1 MQTEAQSESN
11 DLKEFN
17 ERDKESWIKEYESIG
32 LKLHCLI
39 NVEEDKIR
47 ENIAHAMTLGLPEIW
62 PSENKDKHGNV
73 NEVEILICA
82 GGPSLLDS
90 FEEISQRQR
99 EGAKVVA
106 LANVARMLW
115 ENGIQPDAHVLLDAK
130 PRNATFVLPEL
141 DCWHFISSQ
150 CDPSV
155 FEAAKDKRVMLYHAV
170 NNDAEFDVLHEHYT
184 KKADESGDQRD
195 AVWVPVQGGSTITM
209 RAIRLFTLLG
219 YKNFHT
225 FGFDSCLKDE
235 KHHAYEQPDA
245 DKHKVFRFDFEGT
258 TYHVSP
264 WMLAQ
269 FMEFQEFVKLF
280 GMGINLQVHGD
291 GLVADFIQK
300 AYTKHEIKLEE

>member
-1 MQTEAQSESN
+1 MS
-11 DLKEFN
+11 DLQRVN
-17 ERDKESWIKEYESIG
+17 EGNEWDVEYKSLG
-32 LKLHCLI
+32 LKLKCAL

-47 ENIAHAMTLGLPEIW
+47 ENIAHALSLGLPEIW
-62 PSENKDKHGNV
+62 PSQPKDKDGNE
-73 NEVEILICA
+73 NEQELLICA

-90 FEEISQRQR
+90 FEEIADLQRT
-99 EGAKVVA
+99 GAKVVA
-106 LANVARMLW
+106 LANTAGFLLR
-115 ENGIQPDAHVLLDAK
+115 EGITPDAHVLLDAK
-130 PRNATFVLPEL
+130 PRNATFIQKDL

-170 NNDAEFDVLHEHYT
+170 NNDDEFDVIKDHYDAIESDDPRE
-184 KKADESGDQRD
+184 KA
-195 AVWVPVQGGSTITM
+195 WIPVQGGSTITM

-225 FGFDSCLKDE
+225 FGFDSCLRDK

-245 DKHKVFRFDFEGT
+245 DKHKVFKFDFEGT

-269 FMEFQEFVKLF
+269 FMEFQNFVKLF
-280 GMGINLQVHGD
+280 GMNINLNVHGD
-291 GLVADFIQK
+291 GLIADFIHK
-300 AYTKHEIKLEE
+300 AYTKHNVKIEET